1 MPRAGTCAVRPPA
14 AGGGRSPLR
23 PWLREGGGER
33 PAPGRKQGRTGGR
46 RRRGARPAGT
56 RRAAGGRP
64 RWGQLSGPAAPER
77 RERCGWRQRGRGGP
91 ASGDGGAGEG
101 PRQVGA
107 GAPRARRGLRG
118 RGALGGRPGR
128 PRAWE
133 WPRRAASGRAAL
145 ALTLICVRGTAGCF
159 CESERVGETWGVRA
173 NSKLRVVFWT

>member
-1 MPRAGTCAVRPPA
+1 MEARRTHPSGSVRELRPHWLRDAPPQPACSCHWFCGGSGWLSLATEVPRAGTCAVRPPA

-91 ASGDGGAGEG
+91 ASGDGGAVIMSTTQ
-101 PRQVGA
+101 RKN
-107 GAPRARRGLRG
+107 L
-118 RGALGGRPGR
+118 
-128 PRAWE
+128 
-133 WPRRAASGRAAL
+133 ASS
-145 ALTLICVRGTAGCF
+145 C
-159 CESERVGETWGVRA
+159 
-173 NSKLRVVFWT
+173 